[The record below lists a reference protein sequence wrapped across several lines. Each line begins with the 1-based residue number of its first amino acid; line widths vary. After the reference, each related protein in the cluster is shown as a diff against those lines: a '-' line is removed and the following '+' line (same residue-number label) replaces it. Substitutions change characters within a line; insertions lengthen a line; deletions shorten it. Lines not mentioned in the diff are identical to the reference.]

1 MLLFINYIKGNNMSL
16 LSSVNTN
23 NSTSS
28 IFNKTTTVDKEKS
41 DVFQNLISSKKA
53 TEEKTS
59 TTSTSSK
66 ENIKVESSTQ
76 SLYEDIISLFKT
88 GFTVGELKAFEEKL
102 KQILKMKQDGKTS
115 INEIESA
122 LRKLAMEI
130 QEAKKNVT
138 GQVVKKADDST
149 QSNNF
154 VSQEESFDFDS
165 VVANIKNMLQEIQN
179 SSKNTDTKDKDEENT
194 EAYDKLK
201 MILKMS

>member
-1 MLLFINYIKGNNMSL
+1 MSL

-154 VSQEESFDFDS
+154 ASQEESFDFDS

>member
-59 TTSTSSK
+59 TAPTSSK